1 MKKAVGFDQKILLHQ
16 LDFIVKEIPFTD
28 NRQELY
34 QKLEEYLAAD
44 IAGTKSRLNAR
55 TIITKI
61 WYRVDEEY
69 RGLQQEGLELYSRLN
84 LEERKALHWGMI
96 LLAYPFFADV
106 VKELGVSFRLQEEVP
121 KIQLLRKIKSLYGDR
136 RRVEVAFDAV
146 IASITAWG
154 FLASKGNGLRQI
166 AGDRIR
172 VETPELKTWLAEVLL
187 RVLAVDY
194 LPVESFNE
202 HPVLFPF
209 QFYSSVEEFD
219 CSRFNIIRQG
229 VNMQVVCLR

>member
-44 IAGTKSRLNAR
+44 IAGSKSRLNAR

-61 WYRVDEEY
+61 WYQIDEEY

-106 VKELGVSFRLQEEVP
+106 V
-121 KIQLLRKIKSLYGDR
+121 
-136 RRVEVAFDAV
+136 
-146 IASITAWG
+146 
-154 FLASKGNGLRQI
+154 
-166 AGDRIR
+166 
-172 VETPELKTWLAEVLL
+172 
-187 RVLAVDY
+187 
-194 LPVESFNE
+194 
-202 HPVLFPF
+202 
-209 QFYSSVEEFD
+209 
-219 CSRFNIIRQG
+219 
-229 VNMQVVCLR
+229 

>member
-166 AGDRIR
+166 AGDRIQ
-172 VETPELKTWLAEVLL
+172 VQTSELKRWLAEVLL

-194 LPVESFNE
+194 LPVETFNE

-209 QFYSSVEEFD
+209 RFYSLIEELN